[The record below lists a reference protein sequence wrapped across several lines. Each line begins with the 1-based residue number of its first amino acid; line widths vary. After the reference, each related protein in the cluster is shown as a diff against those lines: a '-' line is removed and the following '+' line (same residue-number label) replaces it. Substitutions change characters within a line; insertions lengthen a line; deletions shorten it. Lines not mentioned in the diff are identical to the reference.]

1 MPPFLFKQTAVK
13 CYRESS
19 FLHCNSVKTVS
30 DWGLAPNPT
39 RKAHS
44 PPQASY
50 LIREAI
56 SSLSTVLMNTKQE
69 YKRDSEGNG
78 KSGTGE
84 TDPLFLQL
92 V

>member
-1 MPPFLFKQTAVK
+1 VK
-13 CYRESS
+13 AHIW
-19 FLHCNSVKTVS
+19 HCNSVKTVS

-44 PPQASY
+44 PPQASC

-56 SSLSTVLMNTKQE
+56 PSLSTVLMNTKQE

-84 TDPLFLQL
+84 TDPLFLQVGL